1 MDTKSQKDHQAEAR
15 KHNALKA
22 YWEKC
27 AGSQREEKK
36 ELTFQH
42 QKTINRQT
50 NSKWTSDS
58 KPAQN
63 VPSSK
68 ESKTV
73 VSFAIGNVDGSRVPS
88 LHFQNNTKPME
99 RKLQGD
105 KHDLLRRNCVSAL
118 ESRNTFRRSDD
129 FQRTHQDDITNLR
142 KSGEL
147 DFTEKIKAF
156 RALIGTKPKSV
167 NSQHKVDGAAKEL
180 GNHVMFIAQSRDTIN
195 IGNEEAELVHKPE
208 YNAKDNRTK
217 INITGR
223 VARELKDLSYVSD
236 KSGIPEDDL
245 GHLNDPDFEHVTFQA
260 DIRALNF
267 SLHEAEDHAYPMK
280 QPNSSVVNQ
289 TSALERMSASA
300 NKYDS
305 GYRPPEGAAR
315 DHVNKET
322 QTSDMVEQVL
332 EQDWN
337 HVKTNHGRTRVIKRS
352 RLHVPMDN
360 KPFSADPKL
369 FESRELTGEAHDE
382 NKFSDVTNTR
392 QEHPNIKSTVSY
404 ATKSAP
410 GRDRS
415 VPALN
420 GTLRSMSTVPETTNN
435 RLQPLELVERSKSVT
450 PLSVKATPVSYSDNN
465 GHIDTP
471 FMTQLKSQISVLSA
485 SLECLSSIVSNVPDS
500 GRNTARSGSAGPG
513 SLSERSSLISESPSN
528 FVGKASRHAH
538 KVVNRKTSDSDSNS
552 SISDSQSRYSG
563 SSSLKQTN
571 VRGLEGVEN
580 LRISDGNKG
589 KRFNADIVH
598 ETEATKEA
606 TKAHALP
613 FKSDDLRKQ
622 ELRKMVKYI
631 FKRSNSWNNKHNPN
645 RIHDDDTEMT
655 RESNAGVAYLH
666 SGKLGEECPQ
676 TGKTISTP
684 KGEEFTR
691 TNSRK
696 SPLQIKSATGKINEK
711 YNYKANTHAPLNNVR
726 ESVKE
731 YTTKEEL
738 RINVQSEKTGSEPK
752 IIKRNSQP
760 TKGGQPT
767 RSQSEVFFKNS
778 LKEAIRHSPL
788 PSKSN
793 ALQLLTKAR
802 PRSALDGLK
811 SAPKTIEVQKNVSIS
826 RKDNK
831 AKSQKLK
838 DAHIPLKEKLQQLR
852 SEIDKRLSS
861 KENLAHFVQTYKL
874 KELIGD
880 EMGTNSE
887 EHSLEDSSS
896 YDSKSSES
904 TEKRDSDGSF
914 SEAVSTVTHYSSNDD
929 IKKKAKAKH
938 PFTAEEFLTSTP
950 VKAPSTKQDDGNI
963 YNQAGRNL
971 MFSHTHRTFK
981 KPSNIVTSEAMKER
995 QLFQTSSA
1003 SESRLPYASNKDS
1016 TRASNDD
1023 FNLLLTKQEKT
1034 LNLGEENVV
1043 IEPVTLHRSGS
1054 VGSKALSVNGRKDI
1068 MNRILT
1074 KMATRQESVS
1084 SSSSN
1089 TRSLQWPT
1097 VPSSGRESPAERLL
1111 NHLDNPRQI
1120 KLLQMLY
1127 QADPITRQ
1135 IIMIKVEYFTAWHDF
1150 TIASRERRLKKN
1162 KLMKLSYNFYVVN
1175 LLSSHFNYWKERA
1188 MFCIKTR
1195 KADAVFRRHMLAK
1208 GFKALQWSVSQ
1219 SMHLLQKLQTKYHS
1233 GLLQETFTKWK
1244 TKAMMQRRERIQNS
1258 FERWKQFVQETLK
1271 VRYMQ
1276 GVSQRNK
1283 LIEVLRCWKKLF
1295 IKHQKINKASRY
1307 FRVKVLKHTM
1317 KCWKEFVYKYKVKK
1331 EKHQLAVKQHE
1342 STLQDR
1348 MFHIMISTYR
1358 TIQKTKAHFR
1368 YHFMKNVF
1376 HSWQGVT
1383 QIFKSERSV
1392 DMATS
1397 VEHWRAQ
1404 RLHHSFFHWYEQ
1416 LRIKRAEKMANYSL
1430 SKKFFKLWLKTWQDN
1445 IAYRCHIDQIMSHKK
1460 LHRSLLTWRQNVV
1473 TLKKRQKLAVE
1484 LIENC
1489 HMRQTF
1495 NSWRCLTS
1503 AKRNLRKKVTMHQKA
1518 YEYKTI
1524 KSSFTKWWNLYTSRK
1539 EAENAKRIFS
1549 EACARKMLSHWRS
1562 LCYKRSLKRML
1573 NCTQPQRDKRLMR
1586 VYFSSWLNSLD
1597 KVCQANVRGEDYLT
1611 LLGSKRLKNIFMYW
1625 LQETRKLLKIKP
1637 LVLHQRSTFMIEVFT
1652 SWRSL
1657 VQHKS
1662 ECKRNVIVFQ
1672 HRVLLNYFNS
1682 WKRQY
1687 KVCQIAKEIEQ
1698 RLSQGLLL
1706 VVLDGWK
1713 YFSIR
1718 KKKSK
1723 LFQERLIMKHIF
1735 YLWKNKATTLYTYR
1749 TKLQEELESNLSL
1762 KRQSFNLWK
1771 ENVLHQKS
1779 WMQQSLLHFMER
1791 QSNVCLVHYFL
1802 LWRKHLHSSL
1812 IAKAYNKTFNV
1823 RLLATYFSAWQQLTG
1838 SSMTE
1843 AVVTFSERIGLIDN
1857 RKSSTLVPA
1866 FNDLELTE
1874 SGEEINFMSLTSI
1887 TSDFSDSFSESIY
1900 SENGSEMDRR
1910 KLLTVAIEAAKE
1922 DRLAKCFKLKET
1934 VTKALTRLMHWPLC
1948 VAFEQWKEFSVRRS
1962 QLKAALTLLKS
1973 VHVRTITVMA
1983 FNCWKKS
1990 FDQAVKANSLWKL
2003 RVQEKYFRS
2012 LRVYKNYRKYIKH
2025 LSKRAYHHKM
2035 LKSFQKYFPV
2045 WQKKAQ
2051 EKQQKNYILH
2061 LWTSAT
2067 PREMELY
2074 HLENMLSKKI
2084 NKGTLFLC
2092 FTHWFTKYKAITKI
2106 RCVYHT
2112 NLSLWV
2118 FVAWKNWAHERH
2130 KLMVRS
2136 QTLLQHRQT
2145 KLAFRKWCLRLEQN
2159 KKSELMHQQAW
2170 NNYLILILQ
2179 SWQWWA
2185 KNNHKLQTLHDGF
2198 RRKLLSQKLTAYF
2211 DIWKSVTS
2219 KVKSFRNNSKQKI
2232 LYRMFREWRCV
2243 VKNIQSEQRLIL
2255 QFQIHS
2261 YTLLVKR
2268 LFHQWHDLFLLRKKC
2283 LEERTLQIEQNALS
2297 IALVWRRKS
2306 QKTRGFKLKYL
2317 LERRKLF
2324 HYFHHWKR
2332 SFTHVQMLYCQLE
2345 DWFLHKHVR
2354 LTKVY
2359 LRIWRVQTL
2368 AHRARKLQTSRLMLT
2383 LLMEW
2388 KAWTKVSRERR
2399 IRGLALKK
2407 ALQER
2412 SLHIYFQYW
2421 VVMTR
2426 VKQSVQQNVETKLQ
2440 IRIFKAWRIYT
2451 RRTCRLREMEALMS
2465 HRVNTRLLHNAFVT
2479 LRWRAEYCTSLNEMA
2494 DKVVHDREMATMRA
2508 VLVLWKERINN
2519 IQAKRCY
2526 RLLLTVRVVKRW
2538 HKFVTSRRLEHQRD
2552 EDNWSKAIR
2561 FYNKK
2566 LCKSVLTALKQE
2578 VSVHKLVEQRRQRI
2592 CERCAMKWKSRVDL
2606 TITAVEM
2613 EREFNLRR
2621 FWSKWRT
2628 EYIRCSSV
2636 NSLCN
2641 QYDKHTLRQI
2651 FKAWQKLC
2659 QKQPMM
2665 LLQTTTIPLSSVSP
2679 TEPRNSLLPIPVSQ
2693 SKAMQGHKT
2702 SHKS

>member
-1 MDTKSQKDHQAEAR
+1 MDTKSQRDHQAEAR

-42 QKTINRQT
+42 QKIINRQT

-63 VPSSK
+63 VSSSK

-88 LHFQNNTKPME
+88 LHFQNNPKPME

-105 KHDLLRRNCVSAL
+105 KHDLVRRNCVSAL
-118 ESRNTFRRSDD
+118 EDRNTFRRSDD

-156 RALIGTKPKSV
+156 RALIGAKPKSA
-167 NSQHKVDGAAKEL
+167 NSQHRVDGAAQEL

-208 YNAKDNRTK
+208 YNAKENRTK
-217 INITGR
+217 ININGR
-223 VARELKDLSYVSD
+223 VARELKDLSYVTN
-236 KSGIPEDDL
+236 EDDL
-245 GHLNDPDFEHVTFQA
+245 RHLNDPDFDHVTFQA

-289 TSALERMSASA
+289 TSALERISASA
-300 NKYDS
+300 NNYDS
-305 GYRPPEGAAR
+305 GYRPSEGAVR

-322 QTSDMVEQVL
+322 QTSDKVKQVL

-404 ATKSAP
+404 AP

-538 KVVNRKTSDSDSNS
+538 KVVNRKASESGSNS

-598 ETEATKEA
+598 ETEATKA
-606 TKAHALP
+606 AAKAHALP

-631 FKRSNSWNNKHNPN
+631 YKRSNSWNNKHNPN

-666 SGKLGEECPQ
+666 SGKLGEEFPQ

-691 TNSRK
+691 TISKK
-696 SPLQIKSATGKINEK
+696 SPLQTKSATGKINEK

-731 YTTKEEL
+731 YTMKEEI
-738 RINVQSEKTGSEPK
+738 RINVQNERTGSEPK

-802 PRSALDGLK
+802 PRSALHGLK

-826 RKDNK
+826 RKDKK

-929 IKKKAKAKH
+929 IKNKAKAKH

-1003 SESRLPYASNKDS
+1003 LESRLPYDSNKDS

-1034 LNLGEENVV
+1034 LNLDDENVV

-1162 KLMKLSYNFYVVN
+1162 KLMKLKGFLVD
-1175 LLSSHFNYWKERA
+1175 SSKQTYRGHISDEEADGKGQMETYWVTGRTDMGECNDSMTCLWIPK
-1188 MFCIKTR
+1188 R
-1195 KADAVFRRHMLAK
+1195 KKKPAVPLTTVHEVGDASAQQPVTNNEAKDAVLPPDVK
-1208 GFKALQWSVSQ
+1208 
-1219 SMHLLQKLQTKYHS
+1219 
-1233 GLLQETFTKWK
+1233 ET
-1244 TKAMMQRRERIQNS
+1244 S
-1258 FERWKQFVQETLK
+1258 
-1271 VRYMQ
+1271 
-1276 GVSQRNK
+1276 NK
-1283 LIEVLRCWKKLF
+1283 EV
-1295 IKHQKINKASRY
+1295 
-1307 FRVKVLKHTM
+1307 
-1317 KCWKEFVYKYKVKK
+1317 VKK
-1331 EKHQLAVKQHE
+1331 E
-1342 STLQDR
+1342 SSDSG
-1348 MFHIMISTYR
+1348 F
-1358 TIQKTKAHFR
+1358 
-1368 YHFMKNVF
+1368 
-1376 HSWQGVT
+1376 
-1383 QIFKSERSV
+1383 SEV
-1392 DMATS
+1392 ID
-1397 VEHWRAQ
+1397 
-1404 RLHHSFFHWYEQ
+1404 SFEETGGSQ
-1416 LRIKRAEKMANYSL
+1416 QTRN
-1430 SKKFFKLWLKTWQDN
+1430 SKKNNVASTSLTFSNSSTSSVVSKNTTILKDERVSVISETTN
-1445 IAYRCHIDQIMSHKK
+1445 SMTGKK
-1460 LHRSLLTWRQNVV
+1460 LGSLV
-1473 TLKKRQKLAVE
+1473 T
-1484 LIENC
+1484 
-1489 HMRQTF
+1489 
-1495 NSWRCLTS
+1495 
-1503 AKRNLRKKVTMHQKA
+1503 RKKVSFKNETRPSTKHHRHQSQHQHPIRSTSGANQKILSRSNS
-1518 YEYKTI
+1518 K
-1524 KSSFTKWWNLYTSRK
+1524 NLISPDPASHGHLNVTHASQAQTPNSTTSASK
-1539 EAENAKRIFS
+1539 P
-1549 EACARKMLSHWRS
+1549 
-1562 LCYKRSLKRML
+1562 KRS
-1573 NCTQPQRDKRLMR
+1573 
-1586 VYFSSWLNSLD
+1586 
-1597 KVCQANVRGEDYLT
+1597 
-1611 LLGSKRLKNIFMYW
+1611 SKRLQPSTVM
-1625 LQETRKLLKIKP
+1625 KIKLIGKFSRMRRKHSNSRYNEP
-1637 LVLHQRSTFMIEVFT
+1637 RNNTSSTNHHYHLQQT
-1652 SWRSL
+1652 
-1657 VQHKS
+1657 
-1662 ECKRNVIVFQ
+1662 
-1672 HRVLLNYFNS
+1672 
-1682 WKRQY
+1682 KRQQFRDLH
-1687 KVCQIAKEIEQ
+1687 VRNRSFTFDAA
-1698 RLSQGLLL
+1698 RVSLN
-1706 VVLDGWK
+1706 VPM
-1713 YFSIR
+1713 
-1718 KKKSK
+1718 SK
-1723 LFQERLIMKHIF
+1723 HVINEESEDDMIKDEDSSSVKTDSL
-1735 YLWKNKATTLYTYR
+1735 TLG
-1749 TKLQEELESNLSL
+1749 QLED
-1762 KRQSFNLWK
+1762 
-1771 ENVLHQKS
+1771 HQKS
-1779 WMQQSLLHFMER
+1779 EKPKTDASNEEKRETTNAVSIGELEELHSLHTNAIKLPPSENVQASDRDISLELSALLDAPKSANTDSQSDTLMASVIPQTPDTEMEENER
-1791 QSNVCLVHYFL
+1791 KASFKEEKLEIEALRGRLPAPTYAFNKTRETEATSANTTHHNLPTKADTENIILSCVNNSIDHVDVTYTDRERSGESSLKNLKEVDQSGKIHRTPSPLSVHSL
-1802 LWRKHLHSSL
+1802 TKHL
-1812 IAKAYNKTFNV
+1812 
-1823 RLLATYFSAWQQLTG
+1823 
-1838 SSMTE
+1838 
-1843 AVVTFSERIGLIDN
+1843 D
-1857 RKSSTLVPA
+1857 
-1866 FNDLELTE
+1866 
-1874 SGEEINFMSLTSI
+1874 
-1887 TSDFSDSFSESIY
+1887 
-1900 SENGSEMDRR
+1900 
-1910 KLLTVAIEAAKE
+1910 
-1922 DRLAKCFKLKET
+1922 
-1934 VTKALTRLMHWPLC
+1934 
-1948 VAFEQWKEFSVRRS
+1948 
-1962 QLKAALTLLKS
+1962 
-1973 VHVRTITVMA
+1973 
-1983 FNCWKKS
+1983 
-1990 FDQAVKANSLWKL
+1990 
-2003 RVQEKYFRS
+2003 
-2012 LRVYKNYRKYIKH
+2012 
-2025 LSKRAYHHKM
+2025 
-2035 LKSFQKYFPV
+2035 
-2045 WQKKAQ
+2045 
-2051 EKQQKNYILH
+2051 
-2061 LWTSAT
+2061 
-2067 PREMELY
+2067 
-2074 HLENMLSKKI
+2074 
-2084 NKGTLFLC
+2084 
-2092 FTHWFTKYKAITKI
+2092 
-2106 RCVYHT
+2106 
-2112 NLSLWV
+2112 
-2118 FVAWKNWAHERH
+2118 
-2130 KLMVRS
+2130 
-2136 QTLLQHRQT
+2136 
-2145 KLAFRKWCLRLEQN
+2145 
-2159 KKSELMHQQAW
+2159 
-2170 NNYLILILQ
+2170 
-2179 SWQWWA
+2179 
-2185 KNNHKLQTLHDGF
+2185 
-2198 RRKLLSQKLTAYF
+2198 
-2211 DIWKSVTS
+2211 
-2219 KVKSFRNNSKQKI
+2219 
-2232 LYRMFREWRCV
+2232 
-2243 VKNIQSEQRLIL
+2243 
-2255 QFQIHS
+2255 
-2261 YTLLVKR
+2261 
-2268 LFHQWHDLFLLRKKC
+2268 
-2283 LEERTLQIEQNALS
+2283 
-2297 IALVWRRKS
+2297 
-2306 QKTRGFKLKYL
+2306 
-2317 LERRKLF
+2317 
-2324 HYFHHWKR
+2324 
-2332 SFTHVQMLYCQLE
+2332 
-2345 DWFLHKHVR
+2345 
-2354 LTKVY
+2354 
-2359 LRIWRVQTL
+2359 
-2368 AHRARKLQTSRLMLT
+2368 
-2383 LLMEW
+2383 
-2388 KAWTKVSRERR
+2388 
-2399 IRGLALKK
+2399 
-2407 ALQER
+2407 ER
-2412 SLHIYFQYW
+2412 SLQRRMESYQVLNQHI
-2421 VVMTR
+2421 
-2426 VKQSVQQNVETKLQ
+2426 
-2440 IRIFKAWRIYT
+2440 
-2451 RRTCRLREMEALMS
+2451 
-2465 HRVNTRLLHNAFVT
+2465 TRLYH
-2479 LRWRAEYCTSLNEMA
+2479 
-2494 DKVVHDREMATMRA
+2494 
-2508 VLVLWKERINN
+2508 
-2519 IQAKRCY
+2519 
-2526 RLLLTVRVVKRW
+2526 TVG
-2538 HKFVTSRRLEHQRD
+2538 
-2552 EDNWSKAIR
+2552 
-2561 FYNKK
+2561 
-2566 LCKSVLTALKQE
+2566 KSQ
-2578 VSVHKLVEQRRQRI
+2578 HPEQ
-2592 CERCAMKWKSRVDL
+2592 
-2606 TITAVEM
+2606 
-2613 EREFNLRR
+2613 
-2621 FWSKWRT
+2621 
-2628 EYIRCSSV
+2628 
-2636 NSLCN
+2636 
-2641 QYDKHTLRQI
+2641 
-2651 FKAWQKLC
+2651 
-2659 QKQPMM
+2659 P
-2665 LLQTTTIPLSSVSP
+2665 
-2679 TEPRNSLLPIPVSQ
+2679 
-2693 SKAMQGHKT
+2693 
-2702 SHKS
+2702 